1 MTTAAA
7 IPTQSPASRQRR
19 LPGDPDVWIFILFEL
34 MMFGAFFVAYI
45 VYWMLDADAYTASQ
59 VKLDRNLGLIN
70 TLFLVVSSWAVV
82 SAVHH
87 AKAGRSPRV
96 APYLAFAIGLGVAF
110 MVVKYFEYAAKLAE
124 GLSLTSDSFFMF
136 YFCLTGIHL
145 LHVVAGTIILIV
157 MWTNAREGIYH
168 AGNFKG
174 LETGASY
181 WHMVDL
187 LWIFLFPLLYLL
199 R

>member
-1 MTTAAA
+1 MSTSTAHAGDHPVRAA
-7 IPTQSPASRQRR
+7 RY
-19 LPGDPDVWIFILFEL
+19 LPGDPDVWIFIFLEL
-34 MMFGAFFVAYI
+34 LMFGAFFVAYI
-45 VYWMLDADAYTASQ
+45 VYWMLDVDAFTASQ
-59 VKLDRNLGLIN
+59 LQLDRNLGLVN
-70 TLFLVVSSWAVV
+70 TLFLVISSWAVV

-87 AKAGRSPRV
+87 AKVGRTRRV
-96 APYLAFAIGLGVAF
+96 APHLAFAIALGIAF
-110 MVVKYFEYAAKLAE
+110 MVVKYVEYAAKLDE
-124 GLSLTSDSFFMF
+124 GVSLMTDSFFMF

-145 LHVVAGTIILIV
+145 LHVVAGTVILV
-157 MWTNAREGIYH
+157 VCWANARAGRYH
-168 AGNFKG
+168 AGNVTC

>member
-1 MTTAAA
+1 MSIAAA
-7 IPTQSPASRQRR
+7 VSIARPASRPRR
-19 LPGDPDVWIFILFEL
+19 LPGDPDVWIFIFFEL
-34 MMFGAFFVAYI
+34 MMFGAFFVSYI
-45 VYWMLDADAYTASQ
+45 VYWVLDADAYAASQ
-59 VKLDRNLGLIN
+59 IKLDRNLGLVN
-70 TLFLVVSSWAVV
+70 TLFLVISSWAVV

-87 AKAGRSPRV
+87 AKAGRSRRV
-96 APYLAFAIGLGVAF
+96 APYLLFAIALGVAF
-110 MVVKYFEYAAKLAE
+110 VVVKYFEYSAKLGE
-124 GLSLTSDSFFMF
+124 GLSLTTDGFFMF

-157 MWTNAREGIYH
+157 MWTNARDGLYR
-168 AGNFKG
+168 ADNFTG